1 MRANGWL
8 RLSMGKQVG
17 LSIVELMI
25 ALLLGS
31 LLTAGMVQ
39 IFTSNSQS
47 FRTTEASAR
56 SQESARMSVDML
68 ARALRNAGYF
78 GCFPVNGVVNNL
90 DTGHKDYDA
99 SLHDFRVEG
108 IFSDAASR
116 PAEAATGTD
125 WFLVSGL
132 RSGGVSMQAIGQI
145 NAASFDVNERGD
157 LDPGDV
163 IMVSDCNNGDIFQIT
178 NIAKDNPNKD
188 KVNVVANSGSGL
200 NDFSGNA
207 PPGCNNPNNCLS
219 GVYPTGAQVLIPYNE
234 TYFIGTG
241 ASGGRAL
248 FVSDSRLNPGNPIE
262 LVDGVEDMR
271 VRYGVGTAENGVTN
285 WEANTASIS
294 DWSTVIAAEISLL
307 LRAGPD
313 NLLEETMEIC
323 FPSWADCSSKN
334 NYTAPDNSLYR
345 VYSFT
350 TALRNRI

>member
-1 MRANGWL
+1 MRANEWL
-8 RLSMGKQVG
+8 RVSMGKQVG

-31 LLTAGMVQ
+31 LLTTGMVQ

-99 SLHDFRVEG
+99 SLHDFRTEG

-132 RSGGVSMQAIGQI
+132 RSGGMNMHAISQI

-157 LDPGDV
+157 LDSGDV
-163 IMVSDCNNGDIFQIT
+163 IMVSDCTNGDIFEVTSVQQGGGNGSTI
-178 NIAKDNPNKD
+178 
-188 KVNVVANSGSGL
+188 NVVANSGHL
-200 NDFSGNA
+200 NDFTGNA
-207 PPGCNNPNNCLS
+207 PPGCNSNSNCLS
-219 GVYPTGAQVLIPYNE
+219 AVYPTGAQVLIPYNE

-248 FVSDSRLNPGNPIE
+248 FVIDSIRNPGNPIE

-323 FPSWADCSSKN
+323 FPSWTDCSSGN